1 MFSVQYTGLAE
12 IAGTGA
18 QRCAQDARDE
28 RLTGLIE
35 TVLGAW
41 ICGLHLILW
50 SALSKDRVWKRV
62 SESERHRLSEN
73 CCLHFDPVNTGR
85 IQGWD

>member
-41 ICGLHLILW
+41 ICGLHLIL
-50 SALSKDRVWKRV
+50 SRYAKL
-62 SESERHRLSEN
+62 SERNSRLKNQQYEFSPMPITR
-73 CCLHFDPVNTGR
+73 C
-85 IQGWD
+85 